1 MPRFLKL
8 FLWLLA
14 GTVLLCI
21 LAVILLSTVNLG
33 FAAPW
38 ISQQLSRAIDRPV
51 DVQGALYLDW
61 ERVAR
66 YDDWRAHVP
75 MPILRVHDIAV
86 GNAQW
91 ATSHDAL
98 AAAGYLRAHLDL
110 FPLNDKVVRLAALD
124 IRNGHVTL
132 ERRADGANNWT
143 FSDPDTP
150 DN

>member
-21 LAVILLSTVNLG
+21 LAVILLSTVSLN

-38 ISQQLSRAIDRPV
+38 ISQQLSRAINRPV

-75 MPILRVHDIAV
+75 MSILRVHDIRV
-86 GNAQW
+86 RSEEH
-91 ATSHDAL
+91 TSEL
-98 AAAGYLRAHLDL
+98 QSRENL
-110 FPLNDKVVRLAALD
+110 VCRLL
-124 IRNGHVTL
+124 L
-132 ERRADGANNWT
+132 EKKNT
-143 FSDPDTP
+143 
-150 DN
+150 